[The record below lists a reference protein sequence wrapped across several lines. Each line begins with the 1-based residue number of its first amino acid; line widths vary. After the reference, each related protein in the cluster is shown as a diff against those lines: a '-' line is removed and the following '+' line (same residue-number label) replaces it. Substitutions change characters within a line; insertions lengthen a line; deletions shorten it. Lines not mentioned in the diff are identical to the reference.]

1 MSDSAS
7 TRSLLITGAA
17 TVLVAGVGGG
27 ITYVVMAPSSSE
39 RVQTALPALPALT
52 DAVPTLKEK
61 LTSAYQQVQTNGDQA
76 SLADYARLLHAN
88 GFAAEA
94 IQTWRLLMREDPK
107 EGRWPYYLAH
117 LYRDSGDI
125 AETAALLRTA
135 TEIAPDYSPAWLQL
149 VPGDPYARLGLAR
162 IDLQSDRRNEAI
174 NELVELVAD
183 HPSFASAHNLLSRL
197 YRERGKDD
205 LAEDHRWS
213 GYQSGRFAT
222 AEDPWM
228 RELNVWCFTPEKLF
242 VIGMVDFQTDRGN
255 RGRSEYER
263 AVQVDPMNPGN
274 HELLGDYYRKLNE
287 PDLARESLR
296 ASISLAE
303 TQGKAPPLLSFI
315 NLAAIEREQRR
326 LEVSLRVTDAGI
338 LAHPHSPEL
347 RVESGLTRHGQI
359 SRGIC
364 GVPESTRTQP
374 Q

>member
-149 VPGDPYARLGLAR
+149 GDLALKSGQFAAAENYYGQRLQIVPGDPYARLGLAR

-197 YRERGKDD
+197 
-205 LAEDHRWS
+205 
-213 GYQSGRFAT
+213 
-222 AEDPWM
+222 
-228 RELNVWCFTPEKLF
+228 
-242 VIGMVDFQTDRGN
+242 
-255 RGRSEYER
+255 
-263 AVQVDPMNPGN
+263 
-274 HELLGDYYRKLNE
+274 
-287 PDLARESLR
+287 
-296 ASISLAE
+296 
-303 TQGKAPPLLSFI
+303 
-315 NLAAIEREQRR
+315 
-326 LEVSLRVTDAGI
+326 
-338 LAHPHSPEL
+338 
-347 RVESGLTRHGQI
+347 
-359 SRGIC
+359 
-364 GVPESTRTQP
+364 
-374 Q
+374 